1 MSAPVTTRIRS
12 PCWAGRWRSSLF
24 LVLTELGN
32 GEAMKAF
39 AFVGCICLMFQIA
52 QPLAMAEEAATSAS
66 QSLTG
71 AGDFLGGTSKQL
83 LALGDSSG
91 AAPVA
96 MDLVQPL
103 SFIDPRG
110 SDGSGSG
117 ISPLG
122 WVGIGVGV
130 AAVVLTFV
138 MVETM

>member
-1 MSAPVTTRIRS
+1 
-12 PCWAGRWRSSLF
+12 
-24 LVLTELGN
+24 
-32 GEAMKAF
+32 
-39 AFVGCICLMFQIA
+39 
-52 QPLAMAEEAATSAS
+52 MAEEAATSAS